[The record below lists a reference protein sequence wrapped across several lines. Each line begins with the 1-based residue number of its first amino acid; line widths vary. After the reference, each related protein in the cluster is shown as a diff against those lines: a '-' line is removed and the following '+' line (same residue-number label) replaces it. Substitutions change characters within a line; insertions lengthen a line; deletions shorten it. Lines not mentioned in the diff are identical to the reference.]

1 MPRALVSSEQEV
13 VVPLSDH
20 EQRLL
25 EQIERAL
32 YAEDP
37 KFASSVRATDLRTH
51 YRRRLVRSAIGF
63 VVGLAILVAGLV
75 SQVFYLAVGVG
86 GFIVMV
92 VSALFGVSAWRRLAG
107 ARPGRPAT
115 GTPQLPR
122 PSVMERLEERWRRR
136 RDDRG
141 F

>member
-1 MPRALVSSEQEV
+1 M
-13 VVPLSDH
+13 PLSDH

-51 YRRRLVRSAIGF
+51 YRRRLVRSVIGF
-63 VVGLAILVAGLV
+63 VIGLAILVAGLV
-75 SQVFYLAVGVG
+75 TQVFYLAVGIA
-86 GFIVMV
+86 GFLVMF
-92 VSALFGVSAWRRLAG
+92 VSALFAVSSWRRLAG
-107 ARPGRPAT
+107 ARPGRKT
-115 GTPQLPR
+115 NTPTLPR
-122 PSVMERLEERWRRR
+122 PTVMERIEERWRRR
-136 RDDRG
+136 RDGQG

>member
-1 MPRALVSSEQEV
+1 
-13 VVPLSDH
+13 VPLSDH

-51 YRRRLVRSAIGF
+51 YRRRLIRSAIGF
-63 VVGLAILVAGLV
+63 VLGLAILVAGVVTQGAYLV
-75 SQVFYLAVGVG
+75 VGVV
-86 GFIVMV
+86 GFLVMLGF
-92 VSALFGVSAWRRLAG
+92 ALLGVSAWRRLTG
-107 ARPGRPAT
+107 SRPGRPVVAP
-115 GTPQLPR
+115 GPAAPR
-122 PSVMERLEERWRRR
+122 QSVMDRFEERWRRR
-136 RDDRG
+136 RDEN

>member
-1 MPRALVSSEQEV
+1 M
-13 VVPLSDH
+13 PLSDH

-51 YRRRLVRSAIGF
+51 YRRRLIRSAIGL

-75 SQVFYLAVGVG
+75 TQAFYLVVGVI
-86 GFIVMV
+86 GFVVMV
-92 VSALFGVSAWRRLAG
+92 LSVLFGVSAWKRLTAG
-107 ARPGRPAT
+107 SRIASVRSKPT
-115 GTPQLPR
+115 GPR
-122 PSVMERLEERWRRR
+122 PSVMERFEQRWRRR
-136 RDDRG
+136 REGD

>member
-1 MPRALVSSEQEV
+1 M
-13 VVPLSDH
+13 PLSDH

-37 KFASSVRATDLRTH
+37 KFATSVRASDLRTH
-51 YRRRLVRSAIGF
+51 YRRRLVRASIGF
-63 VVGLAILVAGLV
+63 VVGLAILVAGV
-75 SQVFYLAVGVG
+75 VTQVFYLAVGVA
-86 GFIVMV
+86 GFLVMLL
-92 VSALFGVSAWRRLAG
+92 SALIGVSAWRRLAG
-107 ARPGRPAT
+107 ARLGRTPPAA
-115 GTPQLPR
+115 LPR
-122 PSVMERLEERWRRR
+122 PSVMERFEERWRRR

>member
-1 MPRALVSSEQEV
+1 MRDPLVSSGKEV
-13 VVPLSDH
+13 DVPLSDH

-51 YRRRLVRSAIGF
+51 YRRRLVRASIGF
-63 VVGLAILVAGLV
+63 VVGLAILVAGV
-75 SQVFYLAVGVG
+75 VTQVFYLAVGVA
-86 GFIVMV
+86 GFLVMLL
-92 VSALFGVSAWRRLAG
+92 SALLGVSAWRRLAG
-107 ARPGRPAT
+107 ARLGRVA
-115 GTPQLPR
+115 PQAAQPR
-122 PSVMERLEERWRRR
+122 PSVMERIEERWRRR

>member
-1 MPRALVSSEQEV
+1 
-13 VVPLSDH
+13 VPLSDH

-51 YRRRLVRSAIGF
+51 YRRRLIRSAIGF
-63 VVGLAILVAGLV
+63 VVGLAILVAGVVIQGAYLV
-75 SQVFYLAVGVG
+75 VGVI
-86 GFIVMV
+86 GFLVMLGF
-92 VSALFGVSAWRRLAG
+92 ALLGVSAWKRLTAG
-107 ARPGRPAT
+107 SRPGRVGGGTRTPA
-115 GTPQLPR
+115 PPR
-122 PSVMERLEERWRRR
+122 QSVMERFEERWRRR
-136 RDDRG
+136 RDEG

>member
-1 MPRALVSSEQEV
+1 VT
-13 VVPLSDH
+13 VPLSDH

-37 KFASSVRATDLRTH
+37 KFASAVRSTDLRTH
-51 YRRRLVRSAIGF
+51 YRRRLVRAAVGVIIGI
-63 VVGLAILVAGLV
+63 GILVAGIVANPFPSSYLV
-75 SQVFYLAVGVG
+75 FGVAGFLVMFGSALYGVTSWRRSQIIRGVTQPRAVGPKLS
-86 GFIVMV
+86 V
-92 VSALFGVSAWRRLAG
+92 V
-107 ARPGRPAT
+107 
-115 GTPQLPR
+115 
-122 PSVMERLEERWRRR
+122 ERFEERWRRR

>member
-1 MPRALVSSEQEV
+1 MPGALVSSEQEV
-13 VVPLSDH
+13 SVPLSDH

-51 YRRRLVRSAIGF
+51 YRRRLVRAAIGF
-63 VVGLAILVAGLV
+63 VIGLAILVAGLV

-92 VSALFGVSAWRRLAG
+92 LSALFGVSAWRRLAG
-107 ARPGRPAT
+107 ARPGRNPSAPA
-115 GTPQLPR
+115 LPR

>member
-1 MPRALVSSEQEV
+1 
-13 VVPLSDH
+13 VPLSDH

-51 YRRRLVRSAIGF
+51 YRRRLIRSAIGF
-63 VVGLAILVAGLV
+63 VVGLAILLAGV
-75 SQVFYLAVGVG
+75 VTQAFYLVVGVI
-86 GFIVMV
+86 GFLVMLGF
-92 VSALFGVSAWRRLAG
+92 ALLGVSAWKRLTAG
-107 ARPGRPAT
+107 SRPGRTAGSRSP
-115 GTPQLPR
+115 TPPR
-122 PSVMERLEERWRRR
+122 PSMMERFEERWRRR
-136 RDDRG
+136 RDEG